1 MYFSWLADCGALVKV
16 VSKVKEC
23 NWFVAVVS
31 LNLWLPEKY

>member
-1 MYFSWLADCGALVKV
+1 MYFNWPANCGTLIKV

-23 NWFVAVVS
+23 IQFVAVVS